1 VDTLTTV
8 DASVLQELQS
18 REEFF
23 WLDLDN
29 PDRNEIAALGEILG
43 LHELAVEDT
52 QEFGQRPKAD
62 AYGEQLLLVYHGA
75 RLDSDGAPVLVE
87 IHLHVSSRYVVTVHR
102 DRCRQFDLI
111 RELFKREPPSDGGTV
126 VYKVIDALTDSI
138 VDVLEHVNDQVED
151 FEGELFRRPRARDR
165 DRMAVL
171 KRSLGALRRV
181 VVTQRHMLGRAV
193 EDIIALPGMGR
204 EVSAYYRD
212 VGDHLAR
219 AGDDLDATRD
229 TLQAM
234 LESYSNEVQERL
246 TIVATIFLPLT
257 VVTSFFGQNFAWL
270 INRIGSAW
278 AFWGLGI
285 GGLLLS
291 CCAIVVWLI
300 RSGLYHGPKPYARSR
315 RSRRTQA

>member
-1 VDTLTTV
+1 MDTLTTV

-18 REEFF
+18 REQFF
-23 WLDLDN
+23 WLDLDH
-29 PDRNEIAALGEILG
+29 PDTKEIDALGEILG

-52 QEFGQRPKAD
+52 REFGQRPKAD
-62 AYGEQLLLVYHGA
+62 SYGEELLLVYYGA
-75 RLDSDGAPVLVE
+75 RLDSDGMPILVE
-87 IHLHVSSRYVVTVHR
+87 VHLHVSSRYVISVHR

-111 RELFKREPPSDGGTV
+111 RELFKREPPSDEGTV
-126 VYKVIDALTDSI
+126 IYRVIDALTDSI
-138 VDVLEHVNDQVED
+138 VDVLEHVADQVED

-171 KRSLGALRRV
+171 KRSLGGARRV
-181 VVTQRHMLGRAV
+181 VVTQRQMFGRAV
-193 EDIIALPGMGR
+193 EDIVALPGMSR

-212 VGDHLAR
+212 VGDHLAQ

-229 TLQAM
+229 ALQAM
-234 LESYSNEVQERL
+234 LETYSNEVQERL

-257 VVTSFFGQNFAWL
+257 VVTSFFGQNFDWL

-285 GGLLLS
+285 GGLLIS

-300 RSGLYHGPKPYARSR
+300 RSGLYRGPKP
-315 RSRRTQA
+315 

>member
-1 VDTLTTV
+1 METLTSV
-8 DASVLQELQS
+8 DPSVLQELQS
-18 REEFF
+18 REQFF
-23 WLDLDN
+23 WLDLDD
-29 PDRNEIAALGEILG
+29 PAPKEIDALGEILG

-62 AYGEQLLLVYHGA
+62 AYGQELLLVYYGA
-75 RLDSDGAPVLVE
+75 RLDSDGTPVPVE
-87 IHLHVSSRYVVTVHR
+87 VHLHVSSRYVITVHR

-111 RELFKREPPSDGGTV
+111 RELFEREPPSDEGTV
-126 VYKVIDALTDSI
+126 IYKVIDALTDSI
-138 VDVLEHVNDQVED
+138 VDVLEHIADQVED

-171 KRSLGALRRV
+171 KRSLGTLRRV
-181 VVTQRHMLGRAV
+181 VVTQRQMFGRAV
-193 EDIIALPGMGR
+193 ESIVALPGMSR
-204 EVSAYYRD
+204 DASAYYRD

-229 TLQAM
+229 TLQGM
-234 LESYSNEVQERL
+234 LETYSNEVQERL

-257 VVTSFFGQNFAWL
+257 VITSFFGQNFAWL
-270 INRIGSAW
+270 INHIGSAW

-285 GGLLLS
+285 GGLLVS

-300 RSGLYHGPKPYARSR
+300 RSGLYHGPEP
-315 RSRRTQA
+315 

>member
-1 VDTLTTV
+1 MDTLTSV
-8 DASVLQELQS
+8 DPGVLEELQS
-18 REEFF
+18 REQFF
-23 WLDLDN
+23 SLDLDD
-29 PDRNEIAALGEILG
+29 PDSKEIAALGAILG

-62 AYGEQLLLVYHGA
+62 TYGEQLLLVYYGA
-75 RLDSDGAPVLVE
+75 RLDRDGTPVPVE
-87 IHLHVSSRYVVTVHR
+87 VHLHVSSRYVITVHR

-111 RELFKREPPSDGGTV
+111 RELFKREAPSDEGTV
-126 VYKVIDALTDSI
+126 IYKVIDALTDSI
-138 VDVLEHVNDQVED
+138 VDVLEHVADQVED

-171 KRSLGALRRV
+171 KRSLGPVRRV
-181 VVTQRHMLGRAV
+181 VVTQRQMFGRAV
-193 EDIIALPGMGR
+193 EDIIALPGMSR
-204 EVSAYYRD
+204 EASAYYRD

-229 TLQAM
+229 TLQGM
-234 LESYSNEVQERL
+234 LETYSNEVQERL

-257 VVTSFFGQNFAWL
+257 VITSFFGQNFAWL
-270 INRIGSAW
+270 INHIGSAW

-285 GGLLLS
+285 GGLLVS

-300 RSGLYHGPKPYARSR
+300 RSGLYGGPKP
-315 RSRRTQA
+315 

>member
-1 VDTLTTV
+1 MDTLTTV
-8 DASVLQELQS
+8 DASVLQELRS
-18 REEFF
+18 REQFF
-23 WLDLDN
+23 WLDLDD
-29 PDRNEIAALGEILG
+29 PDPKEIGALGEILG

-62 AYGEQLLLVYHGA
+62 WYGEQLLFVYYGA
-75 RLDSDGAPVLVE
+75 RLDSDGTPVPVE
-87 IHLHVSSRYVVTVHR
+87 VHLHVSSHYVITVHR

-111 RELFKREPPSDGGTV
+111 REQFKRAPPSDEGTV
-126 VYKVIDALTDSI
+126 IYKVIDALTDSI
-138 VDVLEHVNDQVED
+138 VDVLDHIAVRVED
-151 FEGELFRRPRARDR
+151 FEGVLFRRPRARDR

-181 VVTQRHMLGRAV
+181 VVTQREMFGRVV
-193 EDIIALPGMGR
+193 EDIVALPGMSR

-219 AGDDLDATRD
+219 AGDDLDAARD
-229 TLQAM
+229 TLQGM
-234 LESYSNEVQERL
+234 LETYSNEVQERL

-257 VVTSFFGQNFAWL
+257 VITSFFGQNFAWL
-270 INRIGSAW
+270 IHHIGSAW

-285 GGLLLS
+285 GGLLIS

-300 RSGLYHGPKPYARSR
+300 RSGLYHGPNTNPNP
-315 RSRRTQA
+315 